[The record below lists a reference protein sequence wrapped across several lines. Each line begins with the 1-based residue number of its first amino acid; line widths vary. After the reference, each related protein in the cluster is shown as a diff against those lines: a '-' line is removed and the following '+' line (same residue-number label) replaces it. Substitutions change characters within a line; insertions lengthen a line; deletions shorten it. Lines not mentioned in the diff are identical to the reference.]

1 MHVLELARPMTD
13 GVQIL
18 VLQRE
23 EVLREALVREAGAHA
38 LPRAC
43 SDPEPSSAGL
53 GPAHGPGVRFVGR
66 DVVGIQ
72 AEARAGRW
80 GRRVVREPSQSVYS
94 SFVADGTAA
103 THSIEFI

>member
-18 VLQRE
+18 VLQGKKMFRKP
-23 EVLREALVREAGAHA
+23 LIGKPGAHA

-53 GPAHGPGVRFVGR
+53 GSPHGPGVRFVGR
-66 DVVGIQ
+66 DVVGI
-72 AEARAGRW
+72 
-80 GRRVVREPSQSVYS
+80 
-94 SFVADGTAA
+94 
-103 THSIEFI
+103 